1 MRAGHVLRSFAV
13 FLLFSSTIATS
24 PASARRT
31 VIDGGFIR
39 TVDGYCAPDA
49 VGTADCA
56 PQSLPFTLEIGGVT
70 YDSFVVNGN
79 TTLSLGGPIDFA
91 DATGTL
97 SNYAIPVFSPLI
109 DNTLVE
115 LLNMFTGEFET
126 DTFYSAVSSTTP
138 DSLTV
143 EWFPCST
150 NVFCGPLSVDDPFS
164 TFTPEELDALQA
176 MFTFGLTLTSL
187 DDGFALTYFYNS
199 GANSAA
205 PYGFFLPGAAE
216 LQSSGAPI
224 EERSWIFDA
233 NGQLVAQVPEPGTWL
248 TLLLGFGVVG
258 FALRRGKQARTALA

>member
-1 MRAGHVLRSFAV
+1 MRVGHVLQSFAA
-13 FLLFSSTIATS
+13 FLLLSFTITTS

-56 PQSLPFTLEIGGVT
+56 PQSLPFALQIGGVT

-97 SNYAIPVFSPLI
+97 SDYGVPVFSPLI
-109 DNTLVE
+109 DNRLVD
-115 LLNMFTGEFET
+115 LPNMFTGDIET
-126 DTFYSAVSSTTP
+126 DTFYSAVSSTAP
-138 DSLTV
+138 NSLTV
-143 EWFPCST
+143 QWFPCST

-176 MFTFGLTLTSL
+176 MFTFGLTLTLL
-187 DDGFALTYFYNS
+187 DDGFSLTYFYNS

-205 PYGFFLPGAAE
+205 PYGFFLPGGAQ
-216 LQSSGAPI
+216 LQTSGAPI

-233 NGQLVAQVPEPGTWL
+233 NGQLVSQAPEPSTWL
-248 TLLLGFGVVG
+248 TMLIGFGMVG
-258 FALRRGKQARTALA
+258 FALRRRKQAQAALA